1 MRTALVVGLGLL
13 GGCVPNDHPSWLVDH
28 PLPWGIVASVVEP
41 GGYSS
46 ELVVSEGRV
55 RASAL
60 PLDTLE
66 LQWLTAAPPGVTV
79 PAPIWF
85 VCPDRCASL
94 PAEPIPACAF
104 PLPLSRRE
112 HCRLGEG
119 ERVRLSLGGAYTA
132 DEFFRGFIVVMGI
145 TSDGTVEP
153 ETCLK
158 RYRTFPRAGL
168 EHCLLQERTL
178 RLGPESRL
186 LTTVPG
192 LADDYTVEGDL
203 PDDFDDEAPDVHPT
217 LSGLQVWHF
226 GRGGFRELIAQ
237 PGDTIPVRVG
247 AYVSVWPQYTDDTK
261 QPYYALQSTPG
272 QPERLV
278 ATPDEETIRER
289 YGISTLVEDRS
300 DPDDDLLHGW
310 TVPDEPEPILLYLY
324 IADSRQG
331 RAFATL
337 RFVVEDASPAP

>member
-13 GGCVPNDHPSWLVDH
+13 GGCVPNDHPPWLVDH

-46 ELVVSEGRV
+46 EVVVPDDRV

-66 LQWLTAAPPGVTV
+66 LQWITAVPPGVTV
-79 PAPIWF
+79 PPPIWF
-85 VCPDRCASL
+85 VCPGRCSSL

-104 PLPLSRRE
+104 PLPLSRSE

-132 DEFFRGFIVVMGI
+132 NEYFRGFIGVMGI

-153 ETCLK
+153 ETCLQ
-158 RYRTFPRAGL
+158 RYRTVPRAGL
-168 EHCLLQERTL
+168 EHCLLQERL
-178 RLGPESRL
+178 LQLGPESRL

-192 LADDYTVEGDL
+192 LADFYTVEGGL
-203 PDDFDDEAPDVHPT
+203 PDDLDDEAPDVHPT
-217 LSGLQVWHF
+217 LSGLRVAHS
-226 GRGGFRELIAQ
+226 GRGGLRELIAQ
-237 PGDTIPVRVG
+237 PGDTITVRVG
-247 AYVSVWPQYTDDTK
+247 AYVFVEPQYTADAY
-261 QPYYALQSTPG
+261 QPHYAFQSMPG

-278 ATPDEETIRER
+278 AAPDEERIFER
-289 YGISTLVEDRS
+289 YGLSTLIEDRG
-300 DPDDDLLHGW
+300 DPNDDLLGFW
-310 TVPDEPEPILLYLY
+310 QVPDVPEPILFYLY